1 VFSLFVRLVRGA
13 PRLPAERRPGLDPG
27 ERVVAWAPVGD
38 DGPGGTQTVV
48 VTNRGLWLPGEPRLA
63 WHLIHK
69 AVWSGR
75 QLTVTPAEVVEQRDG
90 YDLMADL
97 PPRTYLL
104 LSPDDVPEQVRA
116 RVTGSVAYTQL
127 QPAPGGGRV
136 RIVAR
141 RVSGVDGLTW
151 AVRADAG
158 VDVES
163 VAAREA
169 LGTLVARARAQLP
182 GPDG

>member
-13 PRLPAERRPGLDPG
+13 PRLPAGRRPALAPD
-27 ERVVAWAPVGD
+27 ERVIAWAAVD
-38 DGPGGTQTVV
+38 DVETVV

-75 QLTVTPAEVVEQRDG
+75 QLTVTPAEVVEERDG
-90 YDLMADL
+90 YDVVADR
-97 PPRTYLL
+97 PPRTYQLL
-104 LSPDDVPEQVRA
+104 EPDDVPDQVRA
-116 RVTGSVAYTQL
+116 RVTGSVAYTQSH
-127 QPAPGGGRV
+127 PAPGGGRV
-136 RIVAR
+136 RVVAR

-158 VDVES
+158 VDVAS
-163 VAAREA
+163 AAAREA

-182 GPDG
+182 GAAG

>member
-13 PRLPAERRPGLDPG
+13 PRLPAGRRPALAPD

-38 DGPGGTQTVV
+38 EGTGETRTVV
-48 VTNRGLWLPGEPRLA
+48 VTNRGLWLPGETRLA

-75 QLTVTPAEVVEQRDG
+75 QLTVTPAEVVAERDG
-90 YDLMADL
+90 YDLMTDR
-97 PPRTYLL
+97 PPRTFQLPE
-104 LSPDDVPEQVRA
+104 PDDVPEQVRA

-127 QPAPGGGRV
+127 HPAPGGGRV
-136 RIVAR
+136 RVVAR

-158 VDVES
+158 VDVDS
-163 VAAREA
+163 AAAREA
-169 LGTLVARARAQLP
+169 LGTLVARARAQVP
-182 GPDG
+182 GAA

>member
-1 VFSLFVRLVRGA
+1 VFSLFARLVRGA
-13 PRLPAERRPGLDPG
+13 PRLPVQRRPPLEPE
-27 ERVVAWAPVGD
+27 ERVVAWAPVSD
-38 DGPGGTQTVV
+38 TDTVV
-48 VTNRGLWLPGEPRLA
+48 VTNRGLWLPGGPRLA

-75 QLTVTPAEVVEQRDG
+75 QLTVTPAEVVQERDG
-90 YDLMADL
+90 YDVVADR

-104 LSPDDVPEQVRA
+104 LEPDHVPEQVRT

-127 QPAPGGGRV
+127 HPVPGGGGVRV
-136 RIVAR
+136 VAR

-158 VDVES
+158 VDLDS
-163 VAAREA
+163 PAAREA
-169 LGTLVARARAQLP
+169 IDTLLARARAELP
-182 GPDG
+182 GQAG